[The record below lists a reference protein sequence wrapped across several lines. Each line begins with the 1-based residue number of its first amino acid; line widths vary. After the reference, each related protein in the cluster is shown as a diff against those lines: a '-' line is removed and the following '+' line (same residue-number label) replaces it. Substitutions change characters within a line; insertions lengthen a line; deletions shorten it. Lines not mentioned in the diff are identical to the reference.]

1 MCLLFKSFA
10 GAHSPRALDL
20 SPPGGGAN
28 RGPGTNRLHNPLNPI
43 ITHSSGSAGCSPP
56 RMSTTPISAISHHN
70 TNPDNHEGSSPLS
83 SPPPPTFQQPQLPP
97 VSSAAAAFIAAAAAA
112 AAASSA
118 QQQQQSITRSPP
130 SDLENNHLNLNLSP
144 VAGVLVGAAG
154 TDPNRPRF
162 KSRRGRGS
170 SSRSARSERMSAALG
185 SGSPRSLSEMSV
197 RGLDLLRYATLA
209 PDGTYRCVECER
221 VQISKHFKNKYS
233 FQRHA
238 FLYHEGAARK
248 VFPCTIC
255 QKEFSRPDKMKQHL
269 KQAHDG
275 IPKSSSSSGE
285 RGSGGGKGNRGRSLP
300 EDDLPPSTLLIN
312 PFRGLSDP
320 ADMEGKISSIKES
333 GSRC

>member
-20 SPPGGGAN
+20 SPPGGGVN
-28 RGPGTNRLHNPLNPI
+28 RGLGGTNRHPLNPI
-43 ITHSSGSAGCSPP
+43 LLHSAGCSPP
-56 RMSTTPISAISHHN
+56 RLTTTPISAISHL
-70 TNPDNHEGSSPLS
+70 NPDNHEGSSPR
-83 SPPPPTFQQPQLPP
+83 SPPPIFQQPQLPP
-97 VSSAAAAFIAAAAAA
+97 VSTAAAAFIAAAAAA
-112 AAASSA
+112 AAAS
-118 QQQQQSITRSPP
+118 TRSPP
-130 SDLENNHLNLNLSP
+130 SDLENNHHGPGSGPGTLS
-144 VAGVLVGAAG
+144 
-154 TDPNRPRF
+154 DQRPRF
-162 KSRRGRGS
+162 KSRRGRGT
-170 SSRSARSERMSAALG
+170 SSRSVRSERMSAALG
-185 SGSPRSLSEMSV
+185 GGSPRSLSEMSV

-248 VFPCTIC
+248 VFPCTVC

-275 IPKSSSSSGE
+275 IPKSSSSG
-285 RGSGGGKGNRGRSLP
+285 RGGGGKGSRSLVNP

>member
-28 RGPGTNRLHNPLNPI
+28 RGPGGTNRLHNPLNPI

-56 RMSTTPISAISHHN
+56 RMVTTPISAISHHN

-112 AAASSA
+112 AAASSVSA
-118 QQQQQSITRSPP
+118 RSPP
-130 SDLENNHLNLNLSP
+130 SDLENNHHPGML
-144 VAGVLVGAAG
+144 
-154 TDPNRPRF
+154 DQRPRF
-162 KSRRGRGS
+162 KSRRGRG

-209 PDGTYRCVECER
+209 PDGTYRLKE
-221 VQISKHFKNKYS
+221 ILHF
-233 FQRHA
+233 
-238 FLYHEGAARK
+238 
-248 VFPCTIC
+248 
-255 QKEFSRPDKMKQHL
+255 
-269 KQAHDG
+269 
-275 IPKSSSSSGE
+275 
-285 RGSGGGKGNRGRSLP
+285 
-300 EDDLPPSTLLIN
+300 
-312 PFRGLSDP
+312 
-320 ADMEGKISSIKES
+320 
-333 GSRC
+333 

>member
-28 RGPGTNRLHNPLNPI
+28 RGPGGTNRLHNPLNPI

-70 TNPDNHEGSSPLS
+70 TNPDNHEGS